1 MIKVLIIED
10 HKVTRDGLR
19 SALQEFTE
27 LEISGATADSV
38 SGLRL
43 AEELQPDV
51 VLLDLHLPGPLG
63 PRKSSVNRDEFEL
76 LLRSLFKDMIYKS
89 MSDSQQ
95 APLFPRAL
103 AEQSLAP
110 AVSELLR
117 ERDELTRTLIAD
129 QESVRNSIA
138 GDIHD
143 NILSELLYLRR
154 CFSGKSRLTDNEVV
168 AIIDGI
174 SAQLRSLCH
183 DLAPRDL
190 EEWGL
195 SVALED
201 LATRVCRRAGLQLA
215 FSAPPDLTRL
225 PLEVETQIYRIM
237 QESLNN
243 VEKHAQ
249 ASVVRFEIEL
259 SVHSLHFTVIDD
271 GLGLQL
277 SAPSAHTGGSG
288 KKIMRERTQFI
299 SHLFPARLSMQQL
312 QPTGT
317 SISLVIDLPG
327 EDSIQSEHG
336 RQARDS
342 TV

>member
-63 PRKSSVNRDEFEL
+63 PRNLVEKMKSSVNAKIVVFSAENRAVIIRAVLDAKADAFVYKAAEPQEIY
-76 LLRSLFKDMIYKS
+76 SAIKDVMEGTVGGRYGVVE
-89 MSDSQQ
+89 DPTCEPVFT
-95 APLFPRAL
+95 AG
-103 AEQSLAP
+103 
-110 AVSELLR
+110 
-117 ERDELTRTLIAD
+117 ER
-129 QESVRNSIA
+129 
-138 GDIHD
+138 H
-143 NILSELLYLRR
+143 ILS
-154 CFSGKSRLTDNEVV
+154 
-168 AIIDGI
+168 
-174 SAQLRSLCH
+174 
-183 DLAPRDL
+183 
-190 EEWGL
+190 
-195 SVALED
+195 
-201 LATRVCRRAGLQLA
+201 
-215 FSAPPDLTRL
+215 PPDLTRL